1 MDRRDFLKALGLF
14 ASMPFMSK
22 LKFLNRE
29 PVREGIASVADKG
42 IEFYNAVI
50 QKVIR
55 EGKKIKESDRVE
67 TYVHPD
73 RPDIRVDVDQTTGS
87 SNVEFMT
94 DRDTKGFAEIEVN
107 IDEVTGPGGTKELK
121 EAEEVYRT
129 TPSGDDYYKD
139 VEEGI
144 MGGTENLEE
153 FLGRKKKKDGGI
165 MELTIMQI
173 PDIEVKGVESL
184 FKAR

>member
-55 EGKKIKESDRVE
+55 EGKKIDESNRVE

-73 RPDIRVDVDQTTGS
+73 RPDIKVEVDQGSGS

-94 DRDTKGFAEIEVN
+94 DRDTKGFAEIDVDM
-107 IDEVTGPGGTKELK
+107 DEMTKGRRVEELK
-121 EAEEVYRT
+121 EAEEVYRV
-129 TPSGDDYYKD
+129 TPEGEDYYKD